1 MSKAADVATIIVV
14 LGIIAVLVAP
24 QSQGPGFV
32 SALGNAFSGS
42 IKAANT
48 PFQH

>member
-1 MSKAADVATIIVV
+1 MSRVADVATIVVV

-32 SALGNAFSGS
+32 SALGNAFSGA
-42 IKAANT
+42 IKSANT
-48 PFQH
+48 PFQG

>member
-1 MSKAADVATIIVV
+1 MSKVADVATIVVV

-24 QSQGPGFV
+24 QSQGPNFV
-32 SALGNAFSGS
+32 SAVGNAFSGA

-48 PFQH
+48 PFH